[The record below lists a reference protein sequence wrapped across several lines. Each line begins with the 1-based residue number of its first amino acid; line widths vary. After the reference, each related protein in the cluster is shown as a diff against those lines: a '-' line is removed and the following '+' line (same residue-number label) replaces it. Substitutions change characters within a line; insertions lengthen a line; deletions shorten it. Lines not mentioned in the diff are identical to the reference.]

1 MKSVSKY
8 NKKLCE
14 ELRAE
19 TGYSLM
25 DCKMALSK
33 FDYSKEKAI
42 GYLGSNQWKIG
53 KLI

>member
-1 MKSVSKY
+1 MKKEFKDT
-8 NKKLCE
+8 KKLCE

-19 TGYSLM
+19 TGHSLM
-25 DCKMALSK
+25 DCKIALSK

-42 GYLGSNQWKIG
+42 GYLGSNQWKRG